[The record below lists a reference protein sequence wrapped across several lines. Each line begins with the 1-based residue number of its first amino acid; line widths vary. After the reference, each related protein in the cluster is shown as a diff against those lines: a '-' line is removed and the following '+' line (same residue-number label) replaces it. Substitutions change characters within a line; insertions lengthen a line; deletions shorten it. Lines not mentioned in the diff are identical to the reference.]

1 MKWFKNVVRLLLLVS
16 LSLSLSPLT
25 TAQAATKALQV
36 QNDTNSITTT
46 YSALPES
53 ESTAVAESDTTTSD
67 STTDDGN
74 TTAQSNVSVTVLSGI
89 LTLEAVPNFN
99 FGSLMANSTGKLK
112 SNTTDTTGFTNGS
125 TAGIDGNDDGLLEV
139 IDSRNMT
146 SDMPG
151 FTLTASMGPLKT
163 IDTDT
168 SADLDA
174 ILYLSAI
181 PLLNGNQQNISNS
194 SKDLSTQ
201 AATIDSTKQDAPA
214 TVMNLE
220 KGSYNAG
227 IVSAKFNTPDSA
239 KLHVGGTNDGTEQS
253 AKKRNAVIT
262 WTLSAKPSVTQ

>member
-1 MKWFKNVVRLLLLVS
+1 MMKWFKNVVRLLLLIS

-25 TAQAATKALQV
+25 TAQAATAIQV
-36 QNDTNSITTT
+36 QNDTKST
-46 YSALPES
+46 YNALPGSDS
-53 ESTAVAESDTTTSD
+53 ESTPVAESDTVTSSD
-67 STTDDGN
+67 SATGDG
-74 TTAQSNVSVTVLSGI
+74 TTASSNVSVTVLSGI

-112 SNTTDTTGFTNGS
+112 SNTTDTTGFTNGT

-181 PLLNGNQQNISNS
+181 PLLNGDQQNVSNS

-239 KLHVGGTNDGTEQS
+239 KLHVGGTNNGTEQS
-253 AKKRNAVIT
+253 SKKRNAVIT

>member
-1 MKWFKNVVRLLLLVS
+1 MKWFKNVVRLLLLIS

-25 TAQAATKALQV
+25 TAQAATAIQV
-36 QNDTNSITTT
+36 QNDTKST
-46 YSALPES
+46 YNALSGS
-53 ESTAVAESDTTTSD
+53 ESTPVAESDTVTSSD
-67 STTDDGN
+67 SATGDG
-74 TTAQSNVSVTVLSGI
+74 TTASSNVSVTVLSGI

-112 SNTTDTTGFTNGS
+112 SNTTDTTGFTNGT

-181 PLLNGNQQNISNS
+181 H
-194 SKDLSTQ
+194 
-201 AATIDSTKQDAPA
+201 
-214 TVMNLE
+214 
-220 KGSYNAG
+220 Y
-227 IVSAKFNTPDSA
+227 
-239 KLHVGGTNDGTEQS
+239 
-253 AKKRNAVIT
+253 
-262 WTLSAKPSVTQ
+262 

>member
-1 MKWFKNVVRLLLLVS
+1 MMKWFKNVVRLLLLIS

-25 TAQAATKALQV
+25 TAQAATAIQV
-36 QNDTNSITTT
+36 QNDTNPT
-46 YSALPES
+46 YNALSGS
-53 ESTAVAESDTTTSD
+53 ESTPVAESDTVTSSD
-67 STTDDGN
+67 STTGDG
-74 TTAQSNVSVTVLSGI
+74 TTASSNVSVTVLSGI

-112 SNTTDTTGFTNGS
+112 SNTTDTTGFTNGT

-181 PLLNGNQQNISNS
+181 PLLNGDQQNVSNNS
-194 SKDLSTQ
+194 TDLSTQ

-239 KLHVGGTNDGTEQS
+239 KLHVGGTNNGTEQS
-253 AKKRNAVIT
+253 SKKRNAVIT

>member
-1 MKWFKNVVRLLLLVS
+1 MMKWFKNVVRLLLLIS

-25 TAQAATKALQV
+25 TAQAATAIQV
-36 QNDTNSITTT
+36 QNDTKST
-46 YSALPES
+46 YNALPGS
-53 ESTAVAESDTTTSD
+53 DSGSTPVAESDTVTSSD
-67 STTDDGN
+67 SATGDG
-74 TTAQSNVSVTVLSGI
+74 TTASSNVSVTVLSGI

-112 SNTTDTTGFTNGS
+112 SNTTDTTGFTNGT

-181 PLLNGNQQNISNS
+181 PLLNGDQQNVSNS

-239 KLHVGGTNDGTEQS
+239 KLHVGGTNNGTEQS
-253 AKKRNAVIT
+253 SKKRNAVIT

>member
-1 MKWFKNVVRLLLLVS
+1 MMKSLKNIVRFLLMII
-16 LSLSLSPLT
+16 LSLTLSPLT
-25 TAQAATKALQV
+25 TAHAANNALQA
-36 QNDTNSITTT
+36 QNE
-46 YSALPES
+46 L
-53 ESTAVAESDTTTSD
+53 D
-67 STTDDGN
+67 STTSSDTLNTELSSNDTATDG
-74 TTAQSNVSVTVLSGI
+74 TTATSEVSVTVLSGI

-112 SNTTDTTGFTNGS
+112 GNTTDTTGFAEGDT
-125 TAGIDGNDDGLLEV
+125 GIDGNDSGLLEV
-139 IDSRNMT
+139 IDSRNLT

-163 IDTDT
+163 VEADT

-181 PLLNGNQQNISNS
+181 PLLNGDQQNVSNS
-194 SKDLSTQ
+194 STDLTTQ

-227 IVSAKFNTPDSA
+227 IISAKFNTPDSA
-239 KLHVGGTNDGTEQS
+239 KLHVGGTNNGTEQS
-253 AKKRNAVIT
+253 SKKRNAVIT